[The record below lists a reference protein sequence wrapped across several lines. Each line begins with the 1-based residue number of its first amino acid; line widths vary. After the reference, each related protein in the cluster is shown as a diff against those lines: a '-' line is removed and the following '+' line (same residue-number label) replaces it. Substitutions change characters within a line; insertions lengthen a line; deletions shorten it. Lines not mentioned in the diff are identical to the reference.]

1 MRQQWRLN
9 TVPHRARLFFTF
21 GCGRILFV
29 VHRNRKGRRHFEGL
43 YVRGIQVADV
53 LPGPVLVAERSANKV
68 CVLVRVAGHLQLLV
82 GETVLGRKKD
92 DVNVLLK
99 LFPDIHVSN
108 DMVCAYEEGR
118 CFCV

>member
-82 GETVLGRKKD
+82 GETVLGRKKRRR
-92 DVNVLLK
+92 
-99 LFPDIHVSN
+99 
-108 DMVCAYEEGR
+108 E
-118 CFCV
+118 CFVKTLSGHSRQQRYGVRI